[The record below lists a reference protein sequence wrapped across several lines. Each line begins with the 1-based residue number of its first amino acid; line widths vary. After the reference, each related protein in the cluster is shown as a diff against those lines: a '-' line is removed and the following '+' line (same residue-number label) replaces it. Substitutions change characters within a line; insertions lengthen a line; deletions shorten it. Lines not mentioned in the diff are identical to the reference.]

1 MEIPNVGKMGE
12 DPITV
17 AAIILIVSTVT
28 GFFLLGG
35 GDETEPVV
43 TTPYDG
49 GNFSTDIGTP
59 VRVNF
64 FVSNP
69 SKDSIEV
76 DIDKS
81 ELKFD
86 SDWNFW
92 ERPDYHTENRVSLTG
107 ENNQSMLEIPSGE
120 TRYISA
126 KFVTPLQEGVYEVE
140 LIGVT
145 EDDEFSKKVAVAV
158 ENRSSSDTSTE

>member
-1 MEIPNVGKMGE
+1 MELPDTGE
-12 DPITV
+12 IGENPVTV
-17 AAIILIVSTVT
+17 AATILVLSTIT
-28 GFFLLGG
+28 GFLLLGN
-35 GDETEPVV
+35 GDETNPVV
-43 TTPYDG
+43 TTPHDG

-64 FVSNP
+64 FISNP
-69 SKDSIEV
+69 DKNPINV
-76 DIDKS
+76 DVDES

-86 SDWNFW
+86 ADWNFW
-92 ERPDYHTENRVSLTG
+92 ERPEYHTENRISLIG
-107 ENNQSMLEIPSGE
+107 ENNQSVLEIPAGE

-145 EDDEFSKKVAVAV
+145 ENDEFSKKVTLAV
-158 ENRSSSDTSTE
+158 ENRSSVNTPTE